1 MGLYTRNGVVKA
13 YIIAKLRS
21 VIKGVAGLMRDPE
34 EDVMHPPHENPLTT
48 EFGPCPHC
56 ATTNSRIVWGWR
68 GVYYDMRC
76 ACGHAWVYEF
86 GKSMK
91 K

>member
-1 MGLYTRNGVVKA
+1 
-13 YIIAKLRS
+13 
-21 VIKGVAGLMRDPE
+21 
-34 EDVMHPPHENPLTT
+34 MHPPHENPLTT